1 MANEPVTPDAPAK
14 SDRWQSP
21 VFRMKVLAGC
31 LLLAAAVLYAVATA
45 LHDIHPVWGY
55 AAAFAEAAMV
65 GAIADWFAVTA
76 LFRHPLGLPI
86 PHTAIIPRNK
96 AGIGRKLS
104 DFICL
109 NFLSTPQLMAKVREF
124 NAADQLAGWLQK
136 PHHAEALGNHLI
148 GVARF
153 GVGALRDERVQRF
166 IQRTATARLQQ
177 VDLALLSGQL
187 LDVMTAD
194 RRHQAML
201 DDVLRE
207 IDRMMRDED
216 TQAMIARAISSE
228 LSALRYVR
236 LDEYAGR
243 WSAEKVVKRISML
256 ITEISE
262 DKDHE
267 MRARFDHYVADFIE
281 KLKND
286 PEFRVKGEQVRMQLI
301 EHPAIAGY
309 LQGLWDD
316 LIDWLQDDL
325 GKDDSSIRRRLIRL
339 TQGLGAALA
348 ADAPMRQWINDQI
361 EEVAPPVIERYRG
374 QVGDYI
380 AERVEAWNTDELV
393 EQLEK
398 NVGRDLQFIR
408 INGTL
413 VGGLV
418 GLIIHT
424 VTQLLV
430 G

>member
-1 MANEPVTPDAPAK
+1 
-14 SDRWQSP
+14 
-21 VFRMKVLAGC
+21 MKVLAGC

-45 LHDIHPVWGY
+45 LQASHPAWGY
-55 AAAFAEAAMV
+55 VAAFAEAAMV

-86 PHTAIIPRNK
+86 PHTAIIPHNK

-104 DFICL
+104 DFICVH
-109 NFLSTPQLMAKVREF
+109 FLSTPQLMSKVREF
-124 NAADQLAGWLQK
+124 NTADQLAGWLQK
-136 PHHAEALGNHLI
+136 PHHAEALGNHLV
-148 GVARF
+148 GMARF
-153 GVGALRDERVQRF
+153 GIGALRDERVQHF
-166 IQRTATARLQQ
+166 IQRTATARLKE
-177 VDLALLSGQL
+177 VDLTLLSGQL

-201 DDVLRE
+201 DDILHE
-207 IDRMMRDED
+207 IDRVMRDES

-228 LSALRYVR
+228 FSALRYIR

-243 WSAEKVVKRISML
+243 WSAEKVVKRISAL
-256 ITEISE
+256 ITEISQ

-267 MRARFDHYVADFIE
+267 LRARFDQYVADFIE
-281 KLKND
+281 KLKDD
-286 PEFRVKGEQVRMQLI
+286 PDFRLKGEQIRTQLI

-316 LIDWLQDDL
+316 LIDWLQNDL
-325 GKDDSSIRRRLIRL
+325 GKEDSSIRRRLIKL
-339 TQGLGAALA
+339 TQGLGGALA
-348 ADAPMRQWINDQI
+348 ADAQMRQWINDQI
-361 EEVAPPVIERYRG
+361 EEVAPPVIERYRV

-393 EQLEK
+393 DQLEK

-418 GLIIHT
+418 GLVIHT
-424 VTQLLV
+424 LTQWLA

>member
-1 MANEPVTPDAPAK
+1 
-14 SDRWQSP
+14 
-21 VFRMKVLAGC
+21 
-31 LLLAAAVLYAVATA
+31 
-45 LHDIHPVWGY
+45 
-55 AAAFAEAAMV
+55 
-65 GAIADWFAVTA
+65 
-76 LFRHPLGLPI
+76 
-86 PHTAIIPRNK
+86 
-96 AGIGRKLS
+96 
-104 DFICL
+104 
-109 NFLSTPQLMAKVREF
+109 
-124 NAADQLAGWLQK
+124 
-136 PHHAEALGNHLI
+136 
-148 GVARF
+148 
-153 GVGALRDERVQRF
+153 
-166 IQRTATARLQQ
+166 
-177 VDLALLSGQL
+177 
-187 LDVMTAD
+187 
-194 RRHQAML
+194 
-201 DDVLRE
+201 
-207 IDRMMRDED
+207 
-216 TQAMIARAISSE
+216 
-228 LSALRYVR
+228 
-236 LDEYAGR
+236 
-243 WSAEKVVKRISML
+243 
-256 ITEISE
+256 
-262 DKDHE
+262 